1 MNMQQICVLVQ
12 ENKDVSHFAFLV
24 FLCMLLY
31 IVLCDTVY
39 VYVTQCVNAG
49 QGILET

>member
-31 IVLCDTVY
+31 IVLCVYMYSMYVCDTM
-39 VYVTQCVNAG
+39 C
-49 QGILET
+49 

>member
-31 IVLCDTVY
+31 IVLCVCVCVCVY
-39 VYVTQCVNAG
+39 VQYVCICDTMC
-49 QGILET
+49 

>member
-24 FLCMLLY
+24 FVC
-31 IVLCDTVY
+31 VCVRQTHSAWAVY
-39 VYVTQCVNAG
+39 LSNLTN
-49 QGILET
+49 